1 MVDDGHGRASQVRYA
16 SFFFPPSEMQKSGLW
31 GWAWRPA
38 EAGRR
43 VRPIACRME
52 DQKDTRY

>member
-1 MVDDGHGRASQVRYA
+1 MMDTDGPVRLGTLH
-16 SFFFPPSEMQKSGLW
+16 SSPPKRDAGERVMGV
-31 GWAWRPA
+31 GMRPA

>member
-1 MVDDGHGRASQVRYA
+1 MVDDGHGRAGQVRYA
-16 SFFFPPSEMQKSGLW
+16 SFFPLPKRDAEERVMGV
-31 GWAWRPA
+31 GVRPA

-52 DQKDTRY
+52 DQKYTRY